1 MSSLSTK
8 LAALEDAGKPI
19 QVGIIG
25 AGKFGSMYIS
35 QAHRTKGVRLAAIAD
50 LSPDRAVSSLQKTG
64 FPSSKFNTCISLS
77 DGLKY
82 DKTVITSDSEA
93 MIATPGIDVILEVT
107 GNPAVGVRHA
117 LLCCE
122 HKKHIVMINVEA
134 DVLAGP
140 LLARKAKEA
149 GIIYSMAYGDQ
160 PALIA
165 ELVDWARTAGFD
177 VVCAGKGTKHLPQY
191 HYSTPDTVW
200 DYYGFTKAQ
209 LSGGDFNP
217 QMFNSFLDG
226 TKSALEMAAVANGCG
241 LRPPSDGLAFPPC
254 GTHDLPQVLK
264 PRSAGGQL
272 EEKGTVE
279 VVSCVEK
286 DGRAVFGDLRWG
298 VFVVIEAPDEY
309 QRECFAQYGIKTDDS
324 GWYAA
329 QFKPYHL
336 IGLELGISVA
346 SIMVRGEPT
355 GQTRTWAGDVVA
367 TAKRNLQQGEKL
379 DGEGGFIVYGK
390 LMRAEDSLRTE
401 GLPIGL
407 AHGLVLKR
415 DVGKD
420 QALSWKDVEFSEKNQ
435 AVAVRQEME
444 SIYRKELG
452 SVRWDSA
459 AVRD

>member
-1 MSSLSTK
+1 M
-8 LAALEDAGKPI
+8 
-19 QVGIIG
+19 
-25 AGKFGSMYIS
+25 
-35 QAHRTKGVRLAAIAD
+35 RLAAIAD
-50 LSPDRAVSSLQKTG
+50 LSPERAISCLERTG
-64 FPSSKFNTCISLS
+64 FPPS
-77 DGLKY
+77 KY
-82 DKTVITSDSEA
+82 DINFSLPEGLEQGKTVITSDSA
-93 MIATPGIDVILEVT
+93 ALIATPGMDVILEVT
-107 GNPAVGVRHA
+107 GNPAVGVRHV

-177 VVCAGKGTKHLPQY
+177 VVCAGKGTKHLPSY
-191 HYSTPDTVW
+191 HYSTPETVW

-209 LSGGDFNP
+209 LASGDFNP

-226 TKSALEMAAVANGCG
+226 TKSALEMAAVANGCA
-241 LRPPSDGLAFPPC
+241 LKPPSNGLAFPPC

-264 PRSAGGQL
+264 PFSAGGRL

-279 VVSCVEK
+279 VVSCVEI

-309 QRECFAQYGIKTDDS
+309 QCECFAQYGIKTNDS

-367 TAKRNLQQGEKL
+367 TAKRDLRKGEKL
-379 DGEGGFIVYGK
+379 DGEGGSMVYGK
-390 LMRAEDSLRTE
+390 LMRAEDSLQIE

-415 DVGKD
+415 DVPKD
-420 QALSWKDVEFSEKNQ
+420 GGLS
-435 AVAVRQEME
+435 
-444 SIYRKELG
+444 
-452 SVRWDSA
+452 
-459 AVRD
+459 